1 MPFRDIA
8 GHRLTLGLL
17 SRAVAM
23 GTLPPSLV
31 FTGPWGVGKRR
42 TAMAVAQALNC
53 PSRQSGVRLP
63 GNGGVSETTL
73 AIDACGVCAV
83 CSRITRGLHP
93 DVVLVEPDPETGN
106 ITVDRIREVLERV
119 VYLPYEARR
128 RVVIIDDAETL
139 WQSAQNALLKTLEE
153 PPSSS
158 VFVLVTA
165 HPDDLL
171 PTVRSRCPVVRFA
184 PLASAEV
191 AAHLQAAHGL
201 AAGVAHAAAAAGAGS
216 VGAALA
222 WGTEAVTAIREDA
235 RQMLE
240 RLARP
245 RTARDRLSAAQ
256 AIVGKTPKGFGA
268 GERESVAMH
277 LRVLQTMLRDLGV
290 LSTSVEGCALANADL
305 TAVLTGLRPAFD
317 HARLVH
323 AFTAVHEA
331 IEALGPTRNGSP
343 KIVADWVALRV

>member
-17 SRAVAM
+17 ARAVAM
-23 GTLPPSLV
+23 GTLPPSLL
-31 FTGPWGVGKRR
+31 FTGPRGVGKRR
-42 TAMAVAQALNC
+42 TALAVAQALNC
-53 PSRQSGVRLP
+53 LSPRSDVRLP
-63 GNGGVSETTL
+63 GNGDASEATL

-83 CSRITRGLHP
+83 CSRITRGLYS
-93 DVVLVEPDPETGN
+93 DVIVVEPDAETGN
-106 ITVDRIREVLERV
+106 IKVDPVRDVLERV
-119 VYLPYEARR
+119 VYRPYEGRR
-128 RVVIIDDAETL
+128 RVVIIDEAETL

-171 PTVRSRCPVVRFA
+171 PTVRSRCPAVRFA
-184 PLASAEV
+184 PLSSAEIAV
-191 AAHLQAAHGL
+191 HLRTAHGVS
-201 AAGVAHAAAAAGAGS
+201 AEVAHAAAAAGAGS
-216 VGAALA
+216 VGAALD
-222 WGTEAVTAIREDA
+222 WGTEAVTAIREGA

-240 RLARP
+240 RLARS
-245 RTARDRLSAAQ
+245 RTVRDRLAAAQ

-277 LRVLQTMLRDLGV
+277 LRVVQTMLRDLGV
-290 LSTSVEGCALANADL
+290 LSTSAEGCALANADL
-305 TAVLTGLRPAFD
+305 AAVLTGLRPAFD

-343 KIVADWVALRV
+343 KIVADWVALRI